1 MLSYFFNLHL
11 EKSVFQYATSNH
23 TVQFVKNASFIPR
36 WLNKIIFILF
46 QNVKQ
51 HVSIIIWI
59 SDIKFWDTLSSFGKQ
74 ELYLLLH
81 FYALNRDRAIGFEE
95 EGLVNIVNLFSHIS
109 TEYTQF
115 PSYSANNYTKFPL
128 TQIQVFTCTLHS
140 CLQIYWTLFFIN
152 L

>member
-1 MLSYFFNLHL
+1 M

-46 QNVKQ
+46 QNVKK

-59 SDIKFWDTLSSFGKQ
+59 SDIKFWDTLSSFDKQ

-81 FYALNRDRAIGFEE
+81 FYALNRDGAIGFEK

-109 TEYTQF
+109 TEYTQ
-115 PSYSANNYTKFPL
+115 SPL
-128 TQIQVFTCTLHS
+128 TVQTTTLNFHSLKFKCSLVHYTAVFKFTWLCS
-140 CLQIYWTLFFIN
+140 S
-152 L
+152 